1 MIEMAITNFFTKK
14 QIEVFHFYRTQPFKI
29 MILSGAVRS
38 GKTFIDNVLFI
49 NELKRVSLQ
58 AKKDGNNHPRFILA
72 GASSGSIYNNV
83 ISELQTQF
91 GITLNPDKHNHYHL
105 FGIDIVPV
113 YTGSIGGL
121 KSARGFTA
129 YGAYVNEA
137 SLANEAVF
145 NEIQNRCSKSGAH
158 IICDTNPDI
167 PTHWLKTNYIDN
179 DNPDAGFVSFNF
191 TIDDNTTLDS
201 GYVKSMK
208 ASKTGVFYDRDI
220 LGLWATGDG
229 IVYQDFDKETMLVNE
244 VPKNLE
250 YYCGVDWG
258 FAKGHENVIT
268 VFGDDPD
275 TDTTYLLDIYSST
288 GKYIDYWVEI
298 AQQIQEKYGYGINF
312 WADSARPEYVS
323 YFQQNGIQARNS
335 DKSVMDGVEYCSS
348 RIKLDKFRVLQSCAK
363 PFLDDI
369 YQYVWDPVKGVPKK
383 EHDNVMD
390 SFRYAVFNQH
400 KRVDNQVLRN
410 IYF

>member
-1 MIEMAITNFFTKK
+1 MAITDFFTLK
-14 QIEVFHFYRTQPFKI
+14 QAQVFHFYRTKPFKI
-29 MILSGAVRS
+29 MILSGGVRS
-38 GKTFIDNVLFI
+38 GKSFVNNVLFM
-49 NELKRVSLQ
+49 NELKRVALQ
-58 AKKDGNNHPRFILA
+58 AEKEGNNHPRFILA

-91 GITLNPDKHNHYHL
+91 GITLNADKHNHYHL
-105 FGIDIVPV
+105 FGVDIVPV
-113 YTGSIGGL
+113 YTGSINGL

-145 NEIQNRCSKSGAH
+145 NEIQNRCSKDGSH

-179 DNPDAGFVSFNF
+179 KNPDAGVVSFNF
-191 TIDDNTTLDS
+191 TIDDNTTLASD
-201 GYVKSMK
+201 YVKSMK

-229 IVYQDFDKETMLVNE
+229 IVYQDFNKDTMVVDE
-244 VPKNLE
+244 VPDDLE

-268 VFGDDPD
+268 VMGDDPD
-275 TDTTYLLDIYSST
+275 TDTSYLIGVYKST
-288 GKYIDYWVEI
+288 GKYIDYWVDI
-298 AQQIQEKYGYGINF
+298 AQQIQSEKGYGINF
-312 WADSARPEYVS
+312 WCDSARPEYVS
-323 YFQQNGIQARNS
+323 YFQQQDIQARNA
-335 DKSVMDGVEYCSS
+335 DKSVMDGIEYCSS
-348 RIKLDKFRVLQSCAK
+348 RIKLGKFKVLRSCAE
-363 PFLDDI
+363 PFLDDL

-390 SFRYAVFNQH
+390 SFRYGLYNQH
-400 KRVDNQVLRN
+400 KQLDNQFIPN
-410 IYF
+410 IYI

>member
-1 MIEMAITNFFTKK
+1 MAITDFFTPK

-58 AKKDGNNHPRFILA
+58 ARKDGNNHPRFILA

-105 FGIDIVPV
+105 FGVDIVPV

-179 DNPDAGFVSFNF
+179 KDPDAGFVSFNF

-201 GYVKSMK
+201 DYVKSMK

>member
-1 MIEMAITNFFTKK
+1 MAITDFFTKK

-58 AKKDGNNHPRFILA
+58 AKKDGKNHPRFILA

-105 FGIDIVPV
+105 FGVDIVPV

-179 DNPDAGFVSFNF
+179 DNPEAGFVSFNF
-191 TIDDNTTLDS
+191 TIDDNTTLASD
-201 GYVKSMK
+201 YVKSMK

-229 IVYQDFDKETMLVNE
+229 IVYQDFNKDTMVVDE
-244 VPKNLE
+244 VPDDLE

-268 VFGDDPD
+268 VMGDDPD
-275 TDTTYLLDIYSST
+275 TDISYLIGVYKST
-288 GKYIDYWVEI
+288 GKYIDYWVDI
-298 AQQIQEKYGYGINF
+298 AQQIQDKRGYGINF
-312 WADSARPEYVS
+312 WCDSARPEYVS
-323 YFQQNGIQARNS
+323 YFQQQDIQARNA
-335 DKSVMDGVEYCSS
+335 DKSVMDGIEYCSS
-348 RIKLDKFRVLQSCAK
+348 RIKLGKFKVLRSCAE
-363 PFLDDI
+363 PFLDDL

-390 SFRYAVFNQH
+390 SFRYGLYNQH
-400 KRVDNQVLRN
+400 KQLDNEFIPN

>member
-1 MIEMAITNFFTKK
+1 MAITDFFTPK

-38 GKTFIDNVLFI
+38 GKTFIDNVLFM

-105 FGIDIVPV
+105 FGVDIVPV

-145 NEIQNRCSKSGAH
+145 NEIQNRCSKSEAH

-229 IVYQDFDKETMLVNE
+229 IVYQDFNKDTMVVDE
-244 VPKNLE
+244 VPDNLE

-268 VFGDDPD
+268 VMGDDPD
-275 TDTTYLLDIYSST
+275 TDISYLIGVYQST
-288 GKYIDYWVEI
+288 GKYIDYWVDI
-298 AQQIQEKYGYGINF
+298 AHQIQDKRGYGINF
-312 WADSARPEYVS
+312 WCDSARPEYVS
-323 YFQQNGIQARNS
+323 YFQQQDIQARNA
-335 DKSVMDGVEYCSS
+335 DKSVMDGIEYCSS
-348 RIKLDKFRVLQSCAK
+348 RIKLGKFKVLRNCAE
-363 PFLDDI
+363 PFLDDL

-390 SFRYAVFNQH
+390 SFRYGLYNQH
-400 KRVDNQVLRN
+400 KQLDNEFIPN
-410 IYF
+410 IYI